1 MAHMILTITPN
12 PSLDVSCL
20 VEELI
25 PNEKSYVFKEK
36 RHPGGNGV
44 NAGVMAKKL
53 GSRVIVSGFLGG
65 SSGQEYSDLLKKIK
79 LQQDFVLIK
88 GHTRTNMTI
97 SQNKVLGQ
105 TRLSFLGPKIKKG
118 EVDLLIN
125 KISKIPCS
133 QIIIGGSL
141 PPGFKSTSVVKLIKL
156 GHQLKIPV
164 IVDVPGVALSKIY
177 KAKPFLIKPNLT
189 EFQELIGKKVSL
201 KADVIRE
208 AMKMTKYVSIVC
220 VSSVEGGAILVTKEK
235 VFFGRIPKI
244 TIRSTVGAGDSMVG
258 AMTYV
263 LNKFRGKGQLDLE
276 MVLRYGLAASAA
288 TLSNKGLDI
297 GSKRAVL
304 RYLPQIQIEIIKT
317 NVKNGP

>member
-1 MAHMILTITPN
+1 MPHMILTITPN
-12 PSLDVSCL
+12 PSLDVSGL

-25 PNEKSYVFKEK
+25 PNEKSYVFEEK

-44 NAGVMAKKL
+44 NAGVMAKNL
-53 GSRVIVSGFLGG
+53 GGRVIVSGFLGG
-65 SSGQEYSDLLKKIK
+65 DTGQEYSDLLKEIK
-79 LQQDFVLIK
+79 LRQDFVLIK

-97 SQNKVLGQ
+97 SQNKSQSQ
-105 TRLSFLGPKIKKG
+105 TRLSFMGPKIKK
-118 EVDLLIN
+118 EEADLLI
-125 KISKIPCS
+125 KKVSKITCS

-156 GHQLKIPV
+156 GHKLKIPV
-164 IVDVPGVALSKIY
+164 IVDIPGAALAKVY

-189 EFQELIGKKVSL
+189 EFQELTGKKVSRRE
-201 KADVIRE
+201 DVIRE
-208 AMKMTKYVSIVC
+208 AIKLTKFVSIVC
-220 VSSVEGGAILVTKEK
+220 VSSVEGGALLVSKDK

-276 MVLRYGLAASAA
+276 MMLRYGLAASAA

-297 GSKRAVL
+297 GSKGAVL
-304 RYLPQIQIEIIKT
+304 RYLPQIEIESIKI
-317 NVKNGP
+317 N